1 MAMFLGSGFVYAQN
15 SNSQNSSSTQNTNGV
30 ISADSLAKM
39 NAKAKQK
46 NVPDSLKKGQK
57 VFKPERPSTNNGDNN
72 PKKKPE

>member
-1 MAMFLGSGFVYAQN
+1 MN
-15 SNSQNSSSTQNTNGV
+15 S
-30 ISADSLAKM
+30 
-39 NAKAKQK
+39 KAKQK